1 MSRERFQSTDMNSLY
16 GQFLYDRVVS
26 KGHFLRRLREVV
38 PWQRFTYKLVKYYRG
53 KAQQGR
59 PPYDP
64 SILLR
69 MLLLAYLYD
78 LSESEVERFCQ
89 ESMPAKYFL
98 GIAVD
103 ALVPDHSTLTV
114 FKNRILENGKLRAY
128 TKLLNDIV
136 HIAQESGV
144 VFGSLQI
151 IDSTH
156 TIANVNVQ
164 KDDHR
169 QKKGER
175 PRDPSAQWGVKHA
188 RTVRDENGKKRKVPE
203 YFYGYKMHTSFN
215 AEAQMITSVVV
226 SPGQRYD
233 GHYLPS
239 LIESDVAQGLP
250 IEVCTADRGYDDTDN
265 HFFLQ
270 SQGIRS
276 AIHLN
281 DYRTQKKD
289 PNKQVWFELKAQPW
303 YKPSLHQ
310 RYQIERKF
318 GEAKQY
324 HGLGRCRYLGI
335 WRYGIQAYLTA
346 IALNWLRHVCD
357 LKRMVRLLTGVPFK
371 GKVPVMV

>member
-1 MSRERFQSTDMNSLY
+1 MRRERFQSTDMNSLY

-26 KGHFLRRLREVV
+26 KDHFLRKLREVV

-53 KAQQGR
+53 KARLGR

-69 MLLLAYLYD
+69 MLLLAYLYN
-78 LSESEVERFCQ
+78 LSECEVERFCQ

-103 ALVPDHSTLTV
+103 APVPDHSTLTV

-156 TIANVNVQ
+156 SIANVNVQ
-164 KDDHR
+164 KDDRR

-175 PRDPSAQWGVKHA
+175 PRDPSAQWGVKHT
-188 RTVRDENGKKRKVPE
+188 RTVRDEKGHKKRVPE
-203 YFYGYKMHTSFN
+203 YFHGYKMHTSFN
-215 AEAQMITSVVV
+215 AEAQMITSVEV
-226 SPGQRYD
+226 SGGNGYD
-233 GHYLPS
+233 GHHLPS
-239 LIESDVAQGLP
+239 LIESDLAQDLP

-270 SQGIRS
+270 TRGIRS

-281 DYRTQKKD
+281 RYRTQKKD
-289 PNKQVWFELKAQPW
+289 PNKQVWLELRAQPW
-303 YKPSLHQ
+303 YKPSLDE

-324 HGLGRCRYLGI
+324 HGLRRCRYLGI

-346 IALNWLRHVCD
+346 IALN
-357 LKRMVRLLTGVPFK
+357 LKRLVRLLTGVPFK
-371 GKVPVMV
+371 GKVPAMT